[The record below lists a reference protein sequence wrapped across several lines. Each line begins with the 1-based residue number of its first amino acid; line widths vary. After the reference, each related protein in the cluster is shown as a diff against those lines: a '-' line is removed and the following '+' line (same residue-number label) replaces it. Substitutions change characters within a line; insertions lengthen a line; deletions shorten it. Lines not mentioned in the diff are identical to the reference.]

1 MRPLRNKFPECY
13 LWMWGH
19 CLSSSDNRNIEDN
32 FRIILLCDIV
42 EVVTAAWID
51 DRGHYESNV
60 VGVSAKDRPRAWLL
74 LGYYPECSNGTSFYR
89 HSHSQCK
96 RERNL
101 SQIMTWGP
109 LSVFVKKTMSI
120 EIVIICSEMHFAM
133 LTPSRVGGGEHPNLH
148 WALCVAHCNAH
159 RFCATA
165 YWVYNIVASDAIF
178 FFEIKEIFLKFA
190 SSLQRPLFWPGGGE
204 DREDELVRSMDEE
217 WDEKTGKTFLLS
229 CLYGW

>member
-51 DRGHYESNV
+51 DCGHYESNV
-60 VGVSAKDRPRAWLL
+60 VGVSANDRPRAWLL
-74 LGYYPECSNGTSFYR
+74 LGYYPGCSNGTSFHR
-89 HSHSQCK
+89 HSHSQCQ

-109 LSVFVKKTMSI
+109 LSVFVKND
-120 EIVIICSEMHFAM
+120 EHRNRHYM
-133 LTPSRVGGGEHPNLH
+133 L
-148 WALCVAHCNAH
+148 WDALCDAQPVT
-159 RFCATA
+159 RRRG
-165 YWVYNIVASDAIF
+165 WASESA
-178 FFEIKEIFLKFA
+178 
-190 SSLQRPLFWPGGGE
+190 
-204 DREDELVRSMDEE
+204 
-217 WDEKTGKTFLLS
+217 LS
-229 CLYGW
+229 ALCGTL

>member
-19 CLSSSDNRNIEDN
+19 CLSSSDNRSIEDN

-74 LGYYPECSNGTSFYR
+74 LGYYPECSNGTSFHR
-89 HSHSQCK
+89 HSHSQCQ

-109 LSVFVKKTMSI
+109 LSVFLKKRWASKSSLYALRCTLW
-120 EIVIICSEMHFAM
+120 CSPRH
-133 LTPSRVGGGEHPNLH
+133 RVGGGEHPNLH

-159 RFCATA
+159 RFFWR
-165 YWVYNIVASDAIF
+165 WVMCV
-178 FFEIKEIFLKFA
+178 FEDNV
-190 SSLQRPLFWPGGGE
+190 Q
-204 DREDELVRSMDEE
+204 
-217 WDEKTGKTFLLS
+217 
-229 CLYGW
+229 